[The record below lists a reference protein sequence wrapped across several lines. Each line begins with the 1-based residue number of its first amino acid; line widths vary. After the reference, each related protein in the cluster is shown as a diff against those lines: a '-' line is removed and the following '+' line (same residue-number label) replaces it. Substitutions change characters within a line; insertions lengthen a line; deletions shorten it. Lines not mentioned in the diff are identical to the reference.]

1 MLNAFDVWYC
11 VVCQD
16 VSDIIPAYEAAFAAA
31 AAAKHKEWQAE
42 VQKAYAEY
50 ETTKTEMENAVGRQE
65 KRDKEDAAEMAWDK
79 LGKVIKKQKL
89 S

>member
-1 MLNAFDVWYC
+1 M
-11 VVCQD
+11 
-16 VSDIIPAYEAAFAAA
+16 
-31 AAAKHKEWQAE
+31 
-42 VQKAYAEY
+42 QKAYAEY